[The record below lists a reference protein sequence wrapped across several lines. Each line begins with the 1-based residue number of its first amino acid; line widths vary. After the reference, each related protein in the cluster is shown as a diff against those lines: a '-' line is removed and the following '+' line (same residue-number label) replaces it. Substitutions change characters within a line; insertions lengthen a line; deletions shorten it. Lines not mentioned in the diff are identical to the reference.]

1 MSASREVWADLLAAH
16 LTRPEHVGSVVVLS
30 DAPRLWPL
38 AEWRAPLV
46 WVHAA
51 PLRGQDFHA
60 PALGQSPRHPCGRE
74 RLHPRQHAVR
84 VAEHLARADLSL
96 LWMPDDPAE
105 AAALAALL
113 PPTRSLL
120 IGPPQAGGWAAV
132 DPARPLLPLPGLR
145 AHASADVVAALAAHG
160 LPLDTRW
167 GQAQALRLA
176 SALPPD
182 NLTWASAPAGPRL
195 SLAADGA
202 QALVCTEPGHAH
214 HAIQQGHAVLSP
226 SGKASVW
233 LPYEGVAE
241 AALTLAPL
249 APLVP
254 EAAAVLRCGPHRP
267 TLHWAPQADGQV
279 LTVAA
284 PPVPL
289 PAPALAHLALPRTAL
304 PAGRFCAL
312 PRVQW
317 TLELG
322 C

>member
-1 MSASREVWADLLAAH
+1 MTASREVWADLLAAH
-16 LTRPEHVGSVVVLS
+16 LTRPDHVGSVVVLS

-51 PLRGQDFHA
+51 PLRGQDFHS
-60 PALGQSPRHPCGRE
+60 PALGQPPRHPYGRE
-74 RLHPRQHAVR
+74 RLHPRQHAAL

-96 LWMPDDPAE
+96 LWMPDDPAM

-113 PPTRSLL
+113 PPARSLL
-120 IGPPQAGGWAAV
+120 IGLPHAGGWAAV
-132 DPARPLLPLPGLR
+132 APDRPLLPLPGLR
-145 AHASADVVAALAAHG
+145 AHASADVVAALAASG
-160 LPLDTRW
+160 LPLDARW
-167 GQAQALRLA
+167 GQAEAQHLA

-182 NLTWASAPAGPRL
+182 HLTWTSAPTAPRL
-195 SLAADGA
+195 TVTADGA

-226 SGKASVW
+226 SGKAGIW

-241 AALTLAPL
+241 TTLTLAPL
-249 APLVP
+249 AAPP
-254 EAAAVLRCGPHRP
+254 AEAVLRCAAHQPAL
-267 TLHWAPQADGQV
+267 TWAPLADGQT

-284 PPVPL
+284 TPVPP